1 MKFWAVFQQIK
12 SKFSTL
18 IVTTYINLSLSA
30 SLSQIYLSQNPLLFR
45 FQSPQILPC
54 SLALT
59 IEILKIISRITSASH
74 DQRCGPLTAYYLDPT
89 TDDDSA
95 ANERSIPANCGVI
108 QLPIDSSKGDAH
120 QLFDILTAE
129 FFIEWNV
136 SEACFNCFHQ
146 GWPCLHNSMNQFIRK
161 KEGTPTLLTRTA
173 TYPSQI
179 LRKTSTNAFLI
190 HDREIQESLDSSMC
204 YTFIYLDL
212 PESPFVSFTFSPNI
226 TFFTCYNQTALPQIQ
241 DYFQSYRRSRCEIPT
256 IYYKPPPAHQDH
268 ALPTPPDCVLSR
280 LPYKSGN
287 ISADPLHLLTADFT
301 LEWSVHQDCYECHHG
316 GGQCY
321 SDNQRQFYCRKKV
334 GRRRQKKEAR
344 L

>member
-1 MKFWAVFQQIK
+1 MALGKHVMLLLCHLLLLLLLKAHSRCPK
-12 SKFSTL
+12 SYPCGNFTL
-18 IVTTYINLSLSA
+18 QFPFTVSNDPDCGL
-30 SLSQIYLSQNPLLFR
+30 YLVDG
-45 FQSPQILPC
+45 C
-54 SLALT
+54 
-59 IEILKIISRITSASH
+59 
-74 DQRCGPLTAYYLDPT
+74 
-89 TDDDSA
+89 DSA
-95 ANERSIPANCGVI
+95 
-108 QLPIDSSKGDAH
+108 
-120 QLFDILTAE
+120 
-129 FFIEWNV
+129 
-136 SEACFNCFHQ
+136 
-146 GWPCLHNSMNQFIRK
+146 
-161 KEGTPTLLTRTA
+161 EGTPTLRTRA
-173 TYPSQI
+173 PYQI